1 VKSKLAIAYLVYGT
15 LVSGAYG
22 FVSLTGWEPATPQR
36 EVIPASVRNSPGGY
50 RSYSFW
56 HSGFQGGK

>member
-1 VKSKLAIAYLVYGT
+1 VKSKLSIAYLVYAAST
-15 LVSGAYG
+15 TGAYAMT
-22 FVSLTGWEPATPQR
+22 SLTGWEPGTQKR

-56 HSGFQGGK
+56 HSGYQGGK